1 MTPEEPNRKAAFGG
15 ATFFI
20 LDGLFL
26 CATQSGWRHWFG
38 VLAILLG
45 ITAYVVLLW
54 QTLHQ
59 AQKKA
64 DNSPRTAATSPHTF
78 TPDPPVQPLII
89 DPPARTLTP
98 AEQEKLRALIAI
110 LHQAGIF
117 APEAPAAT
125 DLAAAVADWGEVEL
139 EAVLSAILETAY
151 YHPEFQESRYNANLA
166 YIETDCE
173 QDESSLRDEIDDL
186 LRLAD
191 CKIHYTLHCDETN
204 HHANGFMLHLHM
216 THGEHTLNL
225 SEYHPCKAMSET
237 LYSGI
242 ARFLY
247 ESGAPRRLICYW
259 SDTLWLSSLPATDPQ
274 ALAYLNQQLGLDAEN
289 AWRYL
294 DDESQ

>member
-1 MTPEEPNRKAAFGG
+1 MTPEEPNREAAFGG

-98 AEQEKLRALIAI
+98 AEQEKLHALIAI

>member
-45 ITAYVVLLW
+45 ITAYAVLLW
-54 QTLHQ
+54 QVLHQ

-64 DNSPRTAATSPHTF
+64 DNPPLTDATSPHTL
-78 TPDPPVQPLII
+78 TL

-151 YHPEFQESRYNANLA
+151 YQPEFQESRYNANLVCVA
-166 YIETDCE
+166 TDVE
-173 QDESSLRDEIDDL
+173 QDESSLRAEIDDL

-191 CKIHYTLHCDETN
+191 CKIHYTLHCDESN
-204 HHANGFMLHLHM
+204 HHTNGFMLHLHM
-216 THGEHTLNL
+216 VHGEHTLSL
-225 SEYHPCKAMSET
+225 SEYHPHKAMSGT
-237 LYSGI
+237 LYPAI

-247 ESGAPRRLICYW
+247 ESGAPRRLIWCGVE
-259 SDTLWLSSLPATDPQ
+259 TLWLASLPATEPQ
-274 ALAYLNQQLGLDAEN
+274 ALTRLNQALELNADDAII
-289 AWRYL
+289 WRYI
-294 DDESQ
+294 DTDTP

>member
-15 ATFFI
+15 ATFFV

-26 CATQSGWRHWFG
+26 CSTQSGWRHWCG
-38 VLAILLG
+38 VLTILLG
-45 ITAYVVLLW
+45 IIAYAILLW
-54 QTLHQ
+54 QVLHQ

-78 TPDPPVQPLII
+78 TPDPPVQPLTIA
-89 DPPARTLTP
+89 PARTLTP

-173 QDESSLRDEIDDL
+173 RDESSLRDEIDDL
-186 LRLAD
+186 LRLAA
-191 CKIHYTLHCDETN
+191 CPHASYSLHCDETN

-225 SEYHPCKAMSET
+225 S
-237 LYSGI
+237 GI

-259 SDTLWLSSLPATDPQ
+259 EDTLWLSSLPATDPQ
-274 ALAYLNQQLGLDAEN
+274 ALAYLNQQLGLDAES

>member
-38 VLAILLG
+38 VLTILLG

-125 DLAAAVADWGEVEL
+125 DLAAAVADWGEVTL
-139 EAVLSAILETAY
+139 EAVLIAV
-151 YHPEFQESRYNANLA
+151 QEA
-166 YIETDCE
+166 
-173 QDESSLRDEIDDL
+173 
-186 LRLAD
+186 
-191 CKIHYTLHCDETN
+191 
-204 HHANGFMLHLHM
+204 G
-216 THGEHTLNL
+216 
-225 SEYHPCKAMSET
+225 
-237 LYSGI
+237 
-242 ARFLY
+242 
-247 ESGAPRRLICYW
+247 
-259 SDTLWLSSLPATDPQ
+259 
-274 ALAYLNQQLGLDAEN
+274 
-289 AWRYL
+289 
-294 DDESQ
+294 